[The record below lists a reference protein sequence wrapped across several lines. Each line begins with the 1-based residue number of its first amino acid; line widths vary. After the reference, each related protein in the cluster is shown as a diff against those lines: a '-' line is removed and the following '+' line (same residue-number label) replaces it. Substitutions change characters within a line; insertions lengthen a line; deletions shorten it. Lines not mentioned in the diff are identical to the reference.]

1 MTMRVAT
8 TAVVRTS
15 SAIRATAARS
25 PLQFMQTLIKL
36 SVGRYIPSD
45 TLDVSDAVDK
55 LMGERVS
62 RLLPPDAKIDPNTFR
77 DERLY
82 TLEVESM
89 FRTHLN
95 SLHALFEAYAG
106 VGPTGQPDLMSL
118 PEFVS
123 LLWHMELLDD
133 DFTAKMVHYAFSGLA
148 CVSLMRSR
156 RGKGYSTSIWST
168 FLRRSFASR
177 GASDCRRPRWCARRV
192 GDRRGVLHGATA
204 ELGRVCVVPRR
215 ARATA
220 RPALGRSRRHAP
232 KIALETLLSV
242 ICSAIRGAAG
252 SSATSQ
258 DLTTEEVKMHMA
270 KKQQEL
276 EE

>member
-1 MTMRVAT
+1 
-8 TAVVRTS
+8 
-15 SAIRATAARS
+15 
-25 PLQFMQTLIKL
+25 MQTLIKL

-133 DFTAKMVHYAFSGLA
+133 DFTAKDGTLCFQWSGMRVIDEVKARQRLLNINLVDFFEALLRVAWRKRLPTPEMVRKAG
-148 CVSLMRSR
+148 
-156 RGKGYSTSIWST
+156 
-168 FLRRSFASR
+168 RRSPGEYYMELRQNSVAFASYLDAHVR
-177 GASDCRRPRWCARRV
+177 QGLLSGDPV
-192 GDRRGVLHGATA
+192 GM
-204 ELGRVCVVPRR
+204 P
-215 ARATA
+215 
-220 RPALGRSRRHAP
+220 P